1 MEENSKLIKALRNEA
16 MFQHRQ
22 KQSSFLLLNTNDEIM
37 GGGSLQGMPKNGV
50 NRFPKLI
57 MVRRKSRTTNLG
69 NFNYDNNHQLFA
81 I

>member
-1 MEENSKLIKALRNEA
+1 
-16 MFQHRQ
+16 
-22 KQSSFLLLNTNDEIM
+22 M

-50 NRFPKLI
+50 NSFPKLI
-57 MVRRKSRTTNLG
+57 KVKRKSRTTNIG

>member
-1 MEENSKLIKALRNEA
+1 MKKNSKLIKALRNEA
-16 MFQHRQ
+16 VFPHRQ
-22 KQSSFLLLNTNDEIM
+22 KQSPFLLLNTNDEIM

-50 NRFPKLI
+50 NSFPKLI
-57 MVRRKSRTTNLG
+57 KVKRKSRTTNIG